1 MAKLIV
7 KTGQEVEARDH
18 ALFFDGIFRENGVMN
33 RGNKLELTTQ
43 TANLVKIK
51 DGIVV
56 IQGWPY
62 IIYPGEVIDVAIEN
76 GTQNMK
82 RNDIVVAEFTNIDG
96 AQTMTIKAIK
106 GAPSETTAVDP
117 VLTQQDTLDAG
128 TTYQLPLYR
137 IRLNGI
143 NIDGTDDLRVY
154 ITSINDTVK
163 AIKYESGI
171 LTVEIPDTIGDE

>member
-18 ALFFDGIFRENGVMN
+18 ALFFDGIFRGNGVMH
-33 RGNKLELTTQ
+33 RGNELELTTQ
-43 TANLVKIK
+43 TANLIKIK

-56 IQGWPY
+56 VQGWPY
-62 IIYPGEVIDVAIEN
+62 IIYPGEVIDVSIDN

-82 RNDIVVAEFTNIDG
+82 RNDIVVAEFTNVDG
-96 AQTMTIKAIK
+96 VQTMTIKAIK
-106 GAPSETTAVDP
+106 GTPNETTAADP

-143 NIDGTDDLRVY
+143 NIEGTDDLRTFVNNLNSAPQVVDVTDEY
-154 ITSINDTVK
+154 VEMEINF
-163 AIKYESGI
+163 
-171 LTVEIPDTIGDE
+171 DE

>member
-18 ALFFDGIFRENGVMN
+18 ALFFDGFFRGNGVMH
-33 RGNKLELTTQ
+33 RGNELELTTQ
-43 TANLVKIK
+43 TANLVNIK

-56 IQGWPY
+56 VQGWPY
-62 IIYPGEVIDVAIEN
+62 IIYPGEVIDVAIDN

-82 RNDIVVAEFTNIDG
+82 RNDIVVAEFTNVDG
-96 AQTMTIKAIK
+96 VQTMTIKAVK
-106 GAPSETTAVDP
+106 GIAGANATDP

-128 TTYQLPLYR
+128 TKYQLPLYR

-143 NIDGTDDLRVY
+143 NIEGTDDLRTFVNNLNNAPQVVDVTDEY
-154 ITSINDTVK
+154 VEFEIN
-163 AIKYESGI
+163 YE
-171 LTVEIPDTIGDE
+171 E